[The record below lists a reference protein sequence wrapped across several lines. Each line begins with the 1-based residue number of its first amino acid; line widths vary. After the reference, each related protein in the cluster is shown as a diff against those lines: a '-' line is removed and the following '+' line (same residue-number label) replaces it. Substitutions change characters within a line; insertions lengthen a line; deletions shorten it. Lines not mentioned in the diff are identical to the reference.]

1 MRCPFCNADQDKV
14 IDSRSSEAGKVI
26 RRRRQCNQC
35 NRRFTTYER
44 AEDTTRLTVIK
55 RDGVEI
61 SRSFSRHVV
70 APDADITGESTE
82 VQAICAAVHTQA
94 VKDAYAAHLA
104 AQAAEMAPAEG
115 E

>member
-1 MRCPFCNADQDKV
+1 LALTEETVQDKIEIV
-14 IDSRSSEAGKVI
+14 SEHKFIQVRTA
-26 RRRRQCNQC
+26 
-35 NRRFTTYER
+35 
-44 AEDTTRLTVIK
+44 TVIK

-70 APDADITGESTE
+70 APDADITGESAE

-104 AQAAEMAPAEG
+104 EQEV
-115 E
+115 

>member
-1 MRCPFCNADQDKV
+1 MLTEETVQDKIEIV
-14 IDSRSSEAGKVI
+14 GDFKHIQVRTA
-26 RRRRQCNQC
+26 
-35 NRRFTTYER
+35 
-44 AEDTTRLTVIK
+44 TVIK

-61 SRSFSRHVV
+61 SRGYSRHVV

-94 VKDAYAAHLA
+94 VKDAFVNMLTASLEA
-104 AQAAEMAPAEG
+104 APAE